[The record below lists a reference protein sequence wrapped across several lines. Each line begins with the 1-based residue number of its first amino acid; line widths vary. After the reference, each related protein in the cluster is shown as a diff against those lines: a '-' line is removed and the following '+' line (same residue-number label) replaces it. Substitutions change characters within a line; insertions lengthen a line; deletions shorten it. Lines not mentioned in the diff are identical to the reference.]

1 MDNLI
6 NDGSIASMLND
17 GFTNYNPPYIF
28 RSVEDYRRFFNE
40 FGVTNQ
46 DLKECKLNGGWI
58 EKHSDSSDNVVI
70 KYFYFNGEDNEDM
83 LPVFNIGS
91 DVFSIGVAPLQDE
104 LDSGFFV
111 VNGGVRDQDTEIP
124 FNRMY
129 FRLTKFELVPYNQRQ
144 GGKTMRRRRKS
155 KKIKKTRKSIK
166 KIKKGGNKMK
176 CCMCGKKVDKEN
188 SMTPSICYKQKL
200 DKAHRICSD
209 CWWEDFS
216 KENRP
221 NHNCPG
227 CTNNMPLTK
236 VTYDSSETID
246 LTK

>member
-1 MDNLI
+1 MDE
-6 NDGSIASMLND
+6 AQH
-17 GFTNYNPPYIF
+17 YIISSPHYF
-28 RSVEDYRRFFNE
+28 DSFERYRQFFVN
-40 FGVTNQ
+40 FGVTVQ
-46 DLKECKLNGGWI
+46 DLKICKYTNRSITKTLYNI
-58 EKHSDSSDNVVI
+58 NRLIS
-70 KYFYFNGEDNEDM
+70 Y
-83 LPVFNIGS
+83 LPNSVEYDDPEFSIGS
-91 DVFSIGVAPLQDE
+91 DKFMIRQVSLTPTTPF
-104 LDSGFFV
+104 GFFV
-111 VNGGVRDQDTEIP
+111 VNGGIRDEDTEIP
-124 FNRMY
+124 FDRMY

-166 KIKKGGNKMK
+166 KGGNKMK

-188 SMTPSICYKQKL
+188 SMTPSICYKQNL

-209 CWWEDFS
+209 CWWKDFS

-227 CTNNMPLTK
+227 CTKNMPLTK
-236 VTYDSSETID
+236 VTYDNSETID